1 MAEDSDH
8 EPPFETRAILPQTTS
23 RDGIVIGGP
32 RSAQDGASAQLE
44 AADAGSLPL
53 AAANKEPMFRR
64 FLLARRIK
72 LANDAVDALPPSYR
86 GHVKRA
92 RLATECAQALLEP
105 SAPWREGSG
114 AGPALRMFGDAAY
127 WAMRALPGTPD
138 CPDLPT
144 CWRAVDPFV
153 LVSAAGDSA
162 KLDTLRSILIERDL
176 PSTYEGSRPTLKRE
190 ARTVDSFVEAILARA
205 EEPLR
210 TLDRLRRW
218 RALRLIA
225 LFVTMVAIVAA
236 SAYRIHLAILG
247 PDLARGKL
255 WRTSSQYPGLDVAK
269 GVCDGILTTIF
280 FHTQYEDSPWFEV
293 DLARPTRI
301 KRVEVGNRID
311 SLQERA
317 VPLVV
322 ELSLDHVRW
331 TQVGKR
337 DDPFDD
343 WTLTFPPRQTR
354 YVRLRTLKP
363 TWLHL
368 RSVVVR

>member
-8 EPPFETRAILPQTTS
+8 EPPFETRAILPPTAS
-23 RDGIVIGGP
+23 LDGPVIGGP
-32 RSAQDGASAQLE
+32 RAAQDGESAQSE
-44 AADAGSLPL
+44 AADERSLPL
-53 AAANKEPMFRR
+53 ARTNMEPMLRR
-64 FLLARRIK
+64 LFLSRRIK
-72 LANDAVDALPPSYR
+72 LAKDGVDALPPSYR

-92 RLATECAQALLEP
+92 RLATECAQGLLEP
-105 SAPWREGSG
+105 STPWREGTG

-127 WAMRALPGTPD
+127 WAMRALPGMPD
-138 CPDLPT
+138 CPDLPS
-144 CWRAVDPFV
+144 CWRAVDPSV

-162 KLDTLRSILIERDL
+162 KLDTVRSILIERDL
-176 PSTYEGSRPTLKRE
+176 ATTYDDSRPTLKRD
-190 ARTVDSFVEAILARA
+190 AWAVDHFVQAVLARA

-210 TLDRLRRW
+210 ALDRLQRW
-218 RALRLIA
+218 RTLRLAA
-225 LFVTMVAIVAA
+225 LLATIVAIVAA
-236 SAYRIHLAILG
+236 SAFQTHRAMLG
-247 PDLARGKL
+247 PDLAKGKP

-269 GVCDGILTTIF
+269 GVCDGILTSIF

-293 DLARPTRI
+293 DLTRPTRI
-301 KRVEVGNRID
+301 KRVEIGNRLD

-322 ELSLDHVRW
+322 ELSLDHVGW
-331 TQVGKR
+331 TQVGKH

-343 WTLTFPPRQTR
+343 WTLTFPPQQTR

-368 RSVVVR
+368 RSVIVR